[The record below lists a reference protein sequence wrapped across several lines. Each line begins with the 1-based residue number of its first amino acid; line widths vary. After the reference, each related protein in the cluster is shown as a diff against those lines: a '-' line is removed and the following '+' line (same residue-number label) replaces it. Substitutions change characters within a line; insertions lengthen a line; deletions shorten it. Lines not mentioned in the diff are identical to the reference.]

1 MTERI
6 PTRFANNGD
15 RTAIELTDAQGKV
28 SWDSG
33 YGNDYERRIGEDP
46 NAKAVERTKQNWLF
60 GVLTENAKQWQDQAF
75 PEWRGTAAG
84 SVGIPFAK
92 NAFVRLMSTGEVYR
106 SLQAVPVNTPV
117 TNAAYWEVV
126 LNNSQITAISPMPA
140 GGGNTAA
147 ELITSTSGVD
157 LNGSQFQSGT
167 WEFVDAAVSASNLPE
182 AVAGTLECKAWTPV
196 TATPSVQAKIQRY
209 HTKAG
214 KTWTRAYNGT
224 SWSIWEQI
232 QQRSELASRGY
243 FGAPAITDLNT
254 MTETGFYAGIASAT
268 NLPPDITPSASWNLI
283 VTKRQTGSVLAHQ
296 MLFADNAT
304 SNSGAIWV
312 RSILGTSWRSWRRMA
327 EVSDVPAPVSF
338 PKFASVNFDTI
349 TEGSYYMSNASFGT
363 STGTKPS
370 PSGAGVL
377 TMVVNTPYAAQTYND
392 YQGRMFYRGRLD
404 ATTWTAW
411 NQSANYSDIPAPKYL
426 PVDTAINFDTISA
439 AGTYYFN
446 ATSFT
451 SSTGT
456 KPQNTIGGR
465 LISEVSGTF
474 RFQTFNS
481 VEGSIYIRGKN
492 NTAAWTAW
500 VDPSKVMGPGA
511 MPEPILL
518 SSQDLDTITL
528 PGHYVQAA
536 NANASLA
543 RNYPVVA
550 AGALMVYMANQM
562 NPQSS
567 GCVQSYYQY
576 NSPRIWIRTTNTTTT
591 PITWTDWVQLYSP
604 NNKPTPAEL
613 GALAASDYLPRR
625 DSLNNSGG
633 LITTF
638 IGDLNTLTAGT
649 FRLITR
655 SGSSNVPPG
664 SATYLYVETKSIY
677 STSSLLQMAY
687 PYAGSGSI
695 YFRNY
700 NQNASAWTAWQTLFS
715 TVTPPTPEQV
725 GAVPLT
731 GTPYPGAPMTGR
743 LVIDVSGSP
752 AGLGLQMVQNN
763 TNGPCYLS
771 GVVNA
776 ATNWS
781 IGKYLS
787 NNDAVYLS
795 NHKLGSEIVLGSSLI
810 TVNKDLQSTVAQGTA
825 AASFTRKDYTD
836 TLIATR
842 AALASNNVFTGAVNT
857 FQADGAP
864 LRINAPTAGATA
876 YMLASVAGDV
886 HWYVGK
892 GTAGDDDVLFY
903 SYKRNTYLALQS
915 GGLLGN
921 KAFYT
926 AAAQPAAGNSLA
938 RRDFV
943 TSQVDAIGLAQGGSG
958 AGGTSVTFSTAG
970 KTMAIAYLRD
980 TGSNKVYPVTFAIAA
995 AVQHGV
1001 KLLNR
1006 GGENADKEF
1015 DLQVAVSVSGTNM
1028 TLTTIAGN
1036 RCNGIWQVYTM

>member
-84 SVGIPFAK
+84 TVGIPFEK

-117 TNAAYWEVV
+117 TNAAYWEIV
-126 LNNSQITAISPMPA
+126 LNNAQITAISPMPA

-147 ELITSTSGVD
+147 ELITSASGVD

-167 WEFVDAAVSASNLPE
+167 WEFVDAAVSAANLPE
-182 AVAGTLECKAWTPV
+182 AVAGTLECKAWRPV
-196 TATPSVQAKIQRY
+196 PATPSVQAKIQRY

-224 SWSIWEQI
+224 SWSVWEQI

-243 FGAPAITDLNT
+243 FGAPAVTDLNT

-312 RSILGTSWRSWRRMA
+312 RSILGTTWRSWRRMA

-338 PKFASVNFDTI
+338 PKFASVDFDTI

-446 ATSFT
+446 AASFT

-456 KPQNTIGGR
+456 KPQGTIGGR

-518 SSQDLDTITL
+518 STQDLNTITA

-536 NANASLA
+536 NANATLA
-543 RNYPVVA
+543 RNYPVAA
-550 AGALMVYMANQM
+550 AGALMVYMADQM
-562 NPQSS
+562 GQQQS
-567 GCVQSYYQY
+567 GCVQSFYLY
-576 NSPRIWIRTTNTTTT
+576 NSPKIWIRTTNTTVL
-591 PITWTDWVQLYSP
+591 PVTWSNWIQLYSS

-613 GALAASDYLPRR
+613 GALAADDYLPRR

-633 LITTF
+633 SVTTYQ
-638 IGDLNTLTAGT
+638 GNVNALGAGT
-649 FRLITR
+649 YRLVERGAST
-655 SGSSNVPPG
+655 NAPPG
-664 SATYLYVETKSIY
+664 SSTYYYVETKSIY
-677 STSSLLQMAY
+677 AAQALLQTAWPYDVGGEVWLRNYSQNTSSW
-687 PYAGSGSI
+687 
-695 YFRNY
+695 
-700 NQNASAWTAWQTLFS
+700 SAWTRLFS
-715 TVTPPTPEQV
+715 TLNPPTPAEV
-725 GAVPLT
+725 GAVSIT
-731 GTPYPGAPMTGR
+731 GDTMTGLLTIQNGSAGR
-743 LVIDVSGSP
+743 MLSLNAAAGSP
-752 AGLGLQMVQNN
+752 CYIYGVRGAVQSWYMGNGSNSDDVQISSYVHNTALTLQVDRITISKPIVQNW
-763 TNGPCYLS
+763 
-771 GVVNA
+771 A
-776 ATNWS
+776 QS
-781 IGKYLS
+781 ILA
-787 NNDAVYLS
+787 N
-795 NHKLGSEIVLGSSLI
+795 SL
-810 TVNKDLQSTVAQGTA
+810 
-825 AASFTRKDYTD
+825 TRKDYVD
-836 TLIATR
+836 DGLAMR
-842 AALASNNVFTGAVNT
+842 ASLTAINTFTGDANI

-864 LRINAPTAGATA
+864 LRMSAPTAGSNCFL
-876 YMLASVAGDV
+876 LANVGGVNSWYIGKPTIGSNDV
-886 HWYVGK
+886 V
-892 GTAGDDDVLFY
+892 VN
-903 SYKRNTYLALQS
+903 SYGHNTNITLAL
-915 GGLLGN
+915 GGISSN
-921 KAFYT
+921 KAYYT
-926 AAAQPAAGNSLA
+926 GAAQPADGNSLA

-943 TSQVDAIGLAQGGSG
+943 TSQVNAIGLAQGGSG
-958 AGGTSVTFSTAG
+958 AGGASVTFSTAG
-970 KTMAIAYLRD
+970 KTMAVAYLREV
-980 TGSNKVYPVTFAIAA
+980 GSGKVYSVTFAIAS

-1001 KLLNR
+1001 RILNR
-1006 GGENADKEF
+1006 GGENADK
-1015 DLQVAVSVSGTNM
+1015 DYDMAVAVSVSGSNM
-1028 TLTTIAGN
+1028 TLTTIASN